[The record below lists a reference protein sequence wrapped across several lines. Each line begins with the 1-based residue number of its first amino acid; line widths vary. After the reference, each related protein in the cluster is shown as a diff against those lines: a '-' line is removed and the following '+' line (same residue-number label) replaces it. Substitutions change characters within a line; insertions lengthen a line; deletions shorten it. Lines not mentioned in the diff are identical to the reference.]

1 MFKRKLIKIGK
12 YYMYWIYSWDL
23 NYILFF
29 CVFLYFLEMNN
40 FYSLFLTVVQGA
52 VDILDLQVRVYVRV
66 YVKV

>member
-1 MFKRKLIKIGK
+1 
-12 YYMYWIYSWDL
+12 MYWIYSWDL

-52 VDILDLQVRVYVRV
+52 VDILDLQVRVYVSLCQSLCQSLC
-66 YVKV
+66 